1 MMQKIMGGLIL
12 ALTLIFSASPGNATL
27 TTDLQNLVI
36 QGTALHDQLANISV
50 NQGGTCT
57 QLGTLNTSMESYL
70 ASVAVVTSKLTVPV
84 TLTSTDTTSLDTLST
99 LTTEIAADSVR
110 LSLELRSI
118 ENVAELFEYRAAL
131 SAMLRLSDDIGKMA
145 DRILEMADRIL
156 VMASNIGAMADRI
169 LITQQLQNSNV
180 ALTQQSILTT
190 QANMVAMSDSL
201 SSIAYNM
208 TLGLLKTDAV
218 VLENDMGA
226 TTLTSANMA
235 TELDSLAAK
244 TALLLAGTESLY
256 TLINQNSKTASHFI
270 NSDTLTLLGDLST
283 INKAL
288 SLSLETYANTISQIA
303 PLTETPV
310 LADATASMLRL
321 TADIGKMSGRIMEM
335 TDKIIVMADNI
346 GLMSDRIVTTQDLQ
360 KTNMDLTGNSLLTAQ
375 SVTLTVIKNFL

>member
-1 MMQKIMGGLIL
+1 MQKILGGFVL

-27 TTDLQNLVI
+27 TTDLQDLVAQETI
-36 QGTALHDQLANISV
+36 MRDQLADISV

-57 QLGTLNTSMESYL
+57 QLGTLNTSMEEYL
-70 ASVAVVTSKLTVPV
+70 AMVTSVISQLTIPV
-84 TLTSTDTTSLDTLST
+84 TLTSTDAISLDTLST
-99 LTTEIAADSVR
+99 LTTEMAADSVR
-110 LSLELRSI
+110 LSWELRNI

-156 VMASNIGAMADRI
+156 VMADNIGAMADRI

-180 ALTQQSILTT
+180 ALTQASILTT
-190 QANMVAMSDSL
+190 QTNMVAMSDSL

-208 TLGLLKTDAV
+208 TLGLVKTDAV

-226 TTLTSANMA
+226 TTLTSVNMA
-235 TELDSLAAK
+235 TELDSLAAR
-244 TALLLAGTESLY
+244 TSLLLAGTESLY
-256 TLINQNSKTASHFI
+256 TLINQNSQSASHFI

-288 SLSLETYANTISQIA
+288 SLSLEAYANTINQIA
-303 PLTETPV
+303 PLTQIPV
-310 LADATASMLRL
+310 LSDATASMLRL
-321 TADIGKMSGRIMEM
+321 TTDIGKMSDRIMEM

-360 KTNMDLTGNSLLTAQ
+360 QTNIELTGGSLLTAQ

>member
-1 MMQKIMGGLIL
+1 MQKILGGFIL

-27 TTDLQNLVI
+27 TTDLQNLVAQSTVI
-36 QGTALHDQLANISV
+36 QDQLANISV

-57 QLGTLNTSMESYL
+57 QLGTLNTSMENYL
-70 ASVAVVTSKLTVPV
+70 ATVAVVISRITVPI

-99 LTTEIAADSVR
+99 LTTEMAADSIR

-180 ALTQQSILTT
+180 ALTQASILTT

-208 TLGLLKTDAV
+208 TLGLVKTDAV

-226 TTLTSANMA
+226 TTLTSANMV
-235 TELDSLAAK
+235 TELDKLAAR
-244 TALLLAGTESLY
+244 TSLLLAGTESLY
-256 TLINQNSKTASHFI
+256 TLINQNSQSASHFI

-283 INKAL
+283 INRALAL
-288 SLSLETYANTISQIA
+288 SLEAYANTINQIA
-303 PLTETPV
+303 PLTQIPV
-310 LADATASMLRL
+310 LSDATASMLRL
-321 TADIGKMSGRIMEM
+321 TTDIGKMSDRIMEM

-360 KTNMDLTGNSLLTAQ
+360 QTNIELTGGSLLTAQ